1 LKIKSQKYKQMKRI
15 LVLCLLFVV
24 GTVSAQKYYTKT
36 GETDFKASVDAFEPV
51 EAKSNSTTSILKVDT
66 GDLAALLFMKSFH
79 FKVALMEEHFNE
91 NYMDSDKFP
100 KATFKGKLKDFSMSD
115 LSATAKEYK
124 LSGTLTVRGKAKEIE
139 ATAMISKDGD
149 KIVLKSFFTVKPQD
163 FDIDIPSIVR
173 DKIAKEINV
182 TLNYELVEKK

>member
-1 LKIKSQKYKQMKRI
+1 MKKII
-15 LVLCLLFVV
+15 IVCLLFVA

-36 GETDFKASVDAFEPV
+36 GETDFKASVEAFEQV
-51 EAKSNSTTSILKVDT
+51 EAKSNSTTVILKAAT
-66 GDLAALLFMKSFH
+66 GELAALLFMKSFH

-100 KATFKGKLKDFSMSD
+100 KATFKGNLKDFNMSD

-139 ATAMISKDGD
+139 STAMVSKDGD
-149 KIVLKSFFTVKPQD
+149 KIVVKSGFTVKPQD

>member
-1 LKIKSQKYKQMKRI
+1 MKKILI
-15 LVLCLLFVV
+15 VGFLFVV

-36 GETDFKASVDAFEPV
+36 GETDFKASVEAFEPV
-51 EAKSNSTTSILKVDT
+51 EAKSNSTTAILQVGS
-66 GDLAALLFMKSFH
+66 GDIAALLFMKSFH

-124 LSGTLTVRGKAKEIE
+124 LSGTLTVRGKAKDIE
-139 ATAMISKDGD
+139 TTAMITKDGD
-149 KIVLKSFFTVKPQD
+149 KVVFTSFFTVKPQD
-163 FDIDIPSIVR
+163 FDIEIPSIVR

>member
-1 LKIKSQKYKQMKRI
+1 MKKI
-15 LVLCLLFVV
+15 LLLCMFFVV
-24 GTVSAQKYYTKT
+24 GTISAQKYFTKT

-51 EAKSNSTTSILKVDT
+51 EAKSNSTTAILKVDN

-100 KATFKGKLKDFSMSD
+100 KATFRGNLKDFNMSD
-115 LSATAKEYK
+115 LSSTATAYK
-124 LSGTLTVRGKAKEIE
+124 LSGTLTIRGKAKEIE
-139 ATAMISKDGD
+139 TTATVSKDGD
-149 KIVLKSFFTVKPQD
+149 KIIVQSVFTVKPQD

-173 DKIAKEINV
+173 NKIAKEINV
-182 TLNYELVEKK
+182 TLNYELIEKK

>member
-1 LKIKSQKYKQMKRI
+1 MQKI

-51 EAKSNSTTSILKVDT
+51 EAKSNSTTAILQMGT
-66 GDLAALLFMKSFH
+66 GDIAALLFMKSFH

-100 KATFKGKLKDFSMSD
+100 KATFKGKLKNFSMSD
-115 LSATAKEYK
+115 LSVTAKEYK
-124 LSGTLTVRGKAKEIE
+124 LSGTLTVRGKAKDIE
-139 ATAMISKDGD
+139 TTAMISKDGD
-149 KIVLKSFFTVKPQD
+149 KVVLTSYFTVKPQD
-163 FDIDIPSIVR
+163 FDIEIPGIVR